1 MISIEKLIQAV
12 SGFNEKAIVL
22 PEDERFIQ
30 KTVYDLRREELELQR
45 ELNQNK
51 TMQAT
56 KTVCDYTMSK
66 EFGAKPS
73 NKQISQQ
80 LNQQLQ
86 QQLVQQPQSTNFS
99 YVENEVIDI
108 PNTLTNLFKVV
119 NKQVSEWYIYG
130 MKNPNSFF
138 KAVLMLNNPEYILKT
153 NSDKI
158 NYSMTFKREL
168 AIHLDA
174 LYKQYKYQQWNFKK
188 LDMVN
193 QLLNENV
200 INYALIIS
208 TADYVKKSLIV
219 LDINKKE
226 YQVYPSQE
234 TPNLYYLITKDG
246 QTFLPIM
253 NSNGIHT
260 FEDSLMNYIRN
271 TYDLASIEAPFK
283 AVSYKSES
291 TQISVS
297 SPSPS
302 PSPLESSKVSESS
315 ESTVKVVVTGKPDK
329 SDKSDKPKEKF
340 VESKMTLIQIQELA
354 KVRGLDITKEGKQG
368 KHISKTKKELCDEM
382 NSME

>member
-12 SGFNEKAIVL
+12 SGFNEKAMTL

-80 LNQQLQ
+80 L
-86 QQLVQQPQSTNFS
+86 VQQPQSTNFS

-108 PNTLTNLFKVV
+108 PNTLTNLFKAV

-208 TADYVKKSLIV
+208 TADYVKKSMIV

-234 TPNLYYLITKDG
+234 NLATYYLIIKDG

-291 TQISVS
+291 MQISVS
-297 SPSPS
+297 L
-302 PSPLESSKVSESS
+302 PSPLESSKVSESSESS

-382 NSME
+382 NAME

>member
-1 MISIEKLIQAV
+1 MISIDKLIQAV
-12 SGFNEKAIVL
+12 SVFNEKPIVL
-22 PEDERFIQ
+22 PEDSRFIQ
-30 KTVYDLRREELELQR
+30 KTVYDLRREELELQH
-45 ELNQNK
+45 ELSLNK
-51 TMQAT
+51 TVQAT
-56 KTVCDYTMSK
+56 NAVCDYTMSK

-73 NKQISQQ
+73 NKQANQQ

-86 QQLVQQPQSTNFS
+86 QQLVQQPQSVNFS

-108 PNTLTNLFKVV
+108 PNTMTNLFKTV
-119 NKQVSEWYIYG
+119 NKKVSEWYIYG
-130 MKNPNSFF
+130 LKNPNSFF

-208 TADYVKKSLIV
+208 TADYIKKSMIV

-226 YQVYPSQE
+226 YQVYLSQE
-234 TPNLYYLITKDG
+234 TPNLYYFIIKDG
-246 QTFLPIM
+246 QTYLPIM

-260 FEDSLMNYIRN
+260 FEESLMNYIRN

-291 TQISVS
+291 KQILASLQ
-297 SPSPS
+297 SPS
-302 PSPLESSKVSESS
+302 ESSKISESS
-315 ESTVKVVVTGKPDK
+315 ESNINVTTTINKIDKIDFIDKV
-329 SDKSDKPKEKF
+329 KEKF

-368 KHISKTKKELCDEM
+368 KQIAKTKKELCDEM
-382 NSME
+382 NAME